1 MRVAKLEM
9 GNNFHKSGST
19 RIIIPAPRRARPRW
33 SHAMFQ
39 CRLARRVARRVACRV
54 TPRLVPS
61 PCAAPFASAVSSAA
75 PRRLLVPCRVPRCHR
90 VPAPRRALPSRGP
103 VPCAV
108 CRHRRRRRHRC
119 RLG

>member
-39 CRLARRVARRVACRV
+39 CRVARRVAGRV
-54 TPRLVPS
+54 PVPRFVPS
-61 PCAAPFASAVSSAA
+61 PCAAPFASTVSCA
-75 PRRLLVPCRVPRCHR
+75 
-90 VPAPRRALPSRGP
+90 ALPPCASATPRPGP
-103 VPCAV
+103 VPPPPPL
-108 CRHRRRRRHRC
+108 HT
-119 RLG
+119 RLMAS